1 MRRVADTHVSKLDDA
16 VGRATIRI
24 EGGDLQSPEA
34 SALIAGLNLELSGA
48 YPEPGATHFG
58 LDPADVAP
66 GRGAF
71 VLVFQDQHAVGCGA
85 VRLID
90 SATAELKRM
99 YVVPE
104 CRGFGFGRRLVEAL
118 EQEAARLGAT
128 QIVLETGIRQSVA
141 IALYA
146 RCGYTPIPLY
156 GEYTASPGTS
166 VCLGKQISGDRD
178 RGPEIRDRGKRA
190 SPAHLGRR
198 S

>member
-1 MRRVADTHVSKLDDA
+1 MSNGTSDDSPSEIAKMIVRMTRADLH
-16 VGRATIRI
+16 
-24 EGGDLQSPEA
+24 SPEA
-34 SALIAGLNLELSGA
+34 TALIGALNLELSGA

-71 VLVFQDQHAVGCGA
+71 VVAYQDDRPVACGA

-90 SATAELKRM
+90 PGTAELKRM
-99 YVVPE
+99 YVMPE
-104 CRGFGFGRRLVEAL
+104 VRGSGFGRRLVETL
-118 EQEAARLGAT
+118 EEEAVGLGAT
-128 QIVLETGIRQSVA
+128 RVVLETGIRQTVA

-166 VCLGKQISGDRD
+166 VCLGKTFARTD
-178 RGPEIRDRGKRA
+178 P
-190 SPAHLGRR
+190 
-198 S
+198 